1 MIEAR
6 KKWTI
11 AVILFLLVFL
21 GGCGNQ
27 QEATETET
35 TEAAETAQTTQTAGE
50 ESARMDLDLM
60 INQEK
65 VAVEW
70 EDNASVAALKEMAAD
85 ELLTIEMSEYGGFE
99 QVGPIGESLP
109 REDSYITTQAG
120 DIVLYSGNQI
130 VVFYGSNSWDYTKLG
145 HITDQDDDDLERL
158 LSGGNVTLTIAV
170 Q

>member
-1 MIEAR
+1 MVEAR

-11 AVILFLLVFL
+11 AVILLLLVLL

-35 TEAAETAQTTQTAGE
+35 TEAAGE
-50 ESARMDLDLM
+50 ESARMDLNLM

-70 EDNASVAALKEMAAD
+70 EDNEAVAALKEMAA
-85 ELLTIEMSEYGGFE
+85 EQPLTIEMSGYGGFE

-145 HITDQDDDDLERL
+145 HITGRDDDDLERL

>member
-1 MIEAR
+1 MVEAR

-11 AVILFLLVFL
+11 AVILLLLVLL

-35 TEAAETAQTTQTAGE
+35 TKAAGE
-50 ESARMDLDLM
+50 ESARMDLNLM

-70 EDNASVAALKEMAAD
+70 EDNEAVAALKEMAA
-85 ELLTIEMSEYGGFE
+85 EQPLTIEMSGYGGFE
-99 QVGPIGESLP
+99 QVGPIGKSLP